1 MIVYFRLIPNDQYW
15 CGVLYFTGSDEF
27 NRNMRQQALDKGFTL
42 NEYSLRKVGV
52 TGNKSVHV
60 KQLALRQNHLLT
72 SGSKYI
78 WFLKGN
84 LVNPLLWN
92 LKKMCLITLAWR
104 TKNPKKEIHETFNCL
119 FFCLCCILYLHS
131 FPFTSILYLFLLL
144 VSYFNANFL

>member
-72 SGSKYI
+72 SSSKYI
-78 WFLKGN
+78 WVFKGKPGE
-84 LVNPLLWN
+84 PLTVESE
-92 LKKMCLITLAWR
+92 KDVFDYIGMAYKE
-104 TKNPKKEIHETFNCL
+104 PKERN
-119 FFCLCCILYLHS
+119 S
-131 FPFTSILYLFLLL
+131 
-144 VSYFNANFL
+144 